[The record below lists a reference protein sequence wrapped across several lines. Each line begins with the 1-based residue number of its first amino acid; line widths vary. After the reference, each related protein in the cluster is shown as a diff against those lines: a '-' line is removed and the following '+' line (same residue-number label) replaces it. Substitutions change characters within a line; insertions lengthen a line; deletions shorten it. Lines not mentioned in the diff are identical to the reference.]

1 MLVGNAVTARA
12 TTADPRRHAAAAPA
26 AAPSL
31 WARIAAQLAGYA
43 EQRGADRGALLE
55 AAGLAP
61 AALADPDARV
71 PLEAFYALV
80 EAAVATLGDPH
91 LGLGFAGRF
100 QPEHLDALG
109 FLAMSS
115 PTLGEALRRMLRY
128 QQLWNEGER
137 YTLEIRGDRAHLG
150 FAPFGPDRPAHG
162 QMAEMFAL
170 DVLVNAGQMI
180 GAPIE
185 AIAAR
190 FRHTPAGDPAEKERR
205 IGSRLEFGAPATEL
219 VVPAEVLERPLP
231 HANEALAAF
240 LERQVGALAA
250 RLPGAAPPASPPG
263 AAPSSTLPGAAPP
276 AAALAARVRALLGE
290 RLREGADLPALAARL
305 RMSPRTLQ
313 RRLRDERTSLNALLD
328 EVRRARAAALL
339 EADMAIAE
347 VAYLLGYSEPSA
359 FHRAF
364 RRWTGATPE
373 GFRARAAEGRRPG
386 SGQP

>member
-1 MLVGNAVTARA
+1 MTARA
-12 TTADPRRHAAAAPA
+12 TTADLRRQTAAAPA
-26 AAPSL
+26 RAPSL

-55 AAGLAP
+55 AAGLPP

-71 PLEAFYALV
+71 PLEAFYTLV
-80 EAAVATLGDPH
+80 EAAVAALADPH

-162 QMAEMFAL
+162 QMAEVFAL
-170 DVLVNAGQMI
+170 DVLVNAGQMS

-185 AIAAR
+185 AIAVR
-190 FRHTPAGDPAEKERR
+190 FRHAPAGDPAEKERR
-205 IGSRLEFGAPATEL
+205 IGSRLAFGAPATEL
-219 VVPAEVLERPLP
+219 VMPAEVLERPLP

-250 RLPGAAPPASPPG
+250 RLPGAAP
-263 AAPSSTLPGAAPP
+263 APP
-276 AAALAARVRALLGE
+276 ALAQRVRSLLGE
-290 RLREGADLPALAARL
+290 QLREGADLPALAARL

-313 RRLRDERTSLNALLD
+313 RRLRDEGTSLNALLD

-373 GFRARAAEGRRPG
+373 GFRARAAEARAARPSGR
-386 SGQP
+386 